1 MKSLKYLASL
11 ILIIFSLV
19 FEAEA
24 KSDSWIV
31 SDREVYVSGEYVLA
45 KIFTPQN
52 QNFKVVSLSLTSIDG
67 YPVANVNLSITNHQ
81 ASGYLY
87 LPDSLQTGS
96 FLLTAYSSHFQK
108 RSLFTKEI
116 LVLNRFENSEKELQI
131 TRAQLDS
138 LIPDENNG
146 IQMLELHP
154 NYNQRE
160 QVNVR
165 IQLDDVLKSKLDG
178 ELSIVVSESVPDWKP
193 QMMAFENGLDNALLL
208 TEYQGVVM
216 QGVVSDK
223 KTGEPMEGAT
233 VFLTKAD
240 SIPYFDYYQTGEDGR
255 FYFLLKKFYGSQS
268 LVVKAE
274 KEGENELLKIS
285 LDDQWMNQNIKIES
299 ESIKITDK
307 FQNYFADAISAVT
320 FNKIFKAQSL
330 VLQETNYHTVYP
342 FPFYGNPTVQVDPDD
357 FFDLPDFNEIS
368 KELLLLVRF
377 REHEGHYSL
386 SLIDRG
392 IGKFFPD
399 PPLILLD
406 GVPATVEQIAPLGT
420 KDIDWID
427 VVPFQQFYGNK
438 RFDGILAI
446 YTKQL
451 DASRIFTSDRVLKL
465 NFETLQGES
474 HLPDLS
480 NSDDHVPDFRQ
491 VLYWNPKLNVQDT
504 MLFNFS
510 TSDIKGRFKVQVN
523 GRTKDGELIQRI
535 QYFTVTE

>member
-1 MKSLKYLASL
+1 MKGLKYIASL
-11 ILIIFSLV
+11 IFLIFFLV
-19 FEAEA
+19 FQVDA
-24 KSDSWIV
+24 KNDSWII

-52 QNFKVVSLSLTSIDG
+52 QDFKVVSLSLTSIDG
-67 YPVANVNLSITNHQ
+67 YPVANVNLGITNHQ

-108 RSLFTKEI
+108 RPLFSKEI
-116 LVLNRFENSEKELQI
+116 LVLNRFENSEEELQI
-131 TRAQLDS
+131 TRAKLDS

-146 IQMLELHP
+146 IQTFGLQSS
-154 NYNQRE
+154 YKQRK
-160 QVNVR
+160 QISVQ
-165 IQLDDVLKSKLDG
+165 IQLDNELKNKLDG

-193 QMMAFENGLDNALLL
+193 QMMAFEKGLDNALLL

-216 QGVVSDK
+216 QGVVSNK
-223 KTGEPMEGAT
+223 QTGEPMEGAT

-240 SIPYFDYYQTGEDGR
+240 SIPYFDYYLTAEDGQ
-255 FYFLLKKFYGSQS
+255 FYFLLKDFYGTQS

-285 LDDQWMNQNIKIES
+285 LDDQWLNQNIKIES
-299 ESIKITDK
+299 QPIKITDK
-307 FQNYFADAISAVT
+307 LQNYFADAISAVT

-330 VLQETNYHTVYP
+330 VLQEKNYHTVYP
-342 FPFYGNPTVQVDPDD
+342 FPFYGRPTVQVDPDD

-368 KELLLLVRF
+368 KELLFLVRF

-386 SLIDRG
+386 SLIDRQLE
-392 IGKFFPD
+392 KFFPD

-406 GVPATVEQIAPLGT
+406 GVPATVEQIAPFGT

-427 VVPFQQFYGNK
+427 VVPYQQFYGNK
-438 RFDGILAI
+438 RFDGILAV

-451 DASRIFTSDRVLKL
+451 DASRIFASDRVLKL
-465 NFETLQGES
+465 NFETLQGEFY
-474 HLPDLS
+474 LPDLGS
-480 NSDDHVPDFRQ
+480 RGAHVPDFRQ
-491 VLYWNPKLNVQDT
+491 VLYWNPKLKVQET
-504 MLFNFS
+504 VHLNFS
-510 TSDIKGRFKVQVN
+510 TSDIKGRFKIQVN
-523 GRTKDGELIQRI
+523 GRTKDGELNQRI